1 MNPQIEALIALIGSL
16 TRENKAL
23 REALI
28 AQGSAQEAMHRIFG
42 SQSTNNN
49 LENDSKE
56 IK

>member
-1 MNPQIEALIALIGSL
+1 MNPQIDALIALVGSL

-28 AQGSAQEAMHRIFG
+28 AQGSAQDAMHRIFG

-49 LENDSKE
+49 LEND
-56 IK
+56 